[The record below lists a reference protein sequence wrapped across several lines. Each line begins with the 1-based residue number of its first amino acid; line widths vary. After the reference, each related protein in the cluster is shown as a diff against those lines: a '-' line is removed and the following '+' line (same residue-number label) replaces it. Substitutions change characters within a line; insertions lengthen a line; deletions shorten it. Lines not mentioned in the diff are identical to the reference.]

1 MPQGGKPAFRARALP
16 CAVDVSGVWRWIVG
30 FAASGRRRPMVI
42 HLIPATPHVT
52 ALGPAIGPLT
62 AVMRPRLGDPAPRAR
77 RPSGPFQ
84 GLCMSADSP
93 PMYDSSVQ
101 TGFIGAY
108 FLSLCNAVLG
118 GLFLV
123 LFLLMPPP
131 NSIITPHC
139 GGGKKKK
146 KGRKGYCD
154 GRGWAIPRRQCTGG
168 LEDPRAAYFA
178 PEQAHRHQLALTVK
192 AAKSF
197 PLMQHLI

>member
-1 MPQGGKPAFRARALP
+1 
-16 CAVDVSGVWRWIVG
+16 
-30 FAASGRRRPMVI
+30 
-42 HLIPATPHVT
+42 
-52 ALGPAIGPLT
+52 
-62 AVMRPRLGDPAPRAR
+62 
-77 RPSGPFQ
+77 
-84 GLCMSADSP
+84 MSADSP

-139 GGGKKKK
+139 GAAKKKK
-146 KGRKGYCD
+146 EKEEKDIAMGGAEPFHDANAQGAWR
-154 GRGWAIPRRQCTGG
+154 IPGLHISRRSKHSCIN
-168 LEDPRAAYFA
+168 
-178 PEQAHRHQLALTVK
+178 QLALTVK
-192 AAKSF
+192 AAKSS